1 MTRKHYLLYF
11 TFLAMTLAGCS
22 KSDDSTVTP
31 TDNNAE
37 LLIRKWTFSDLTV
50 KTDAK
55 SYVIP
60 QTQGNMISVVSDDN
74 AITFNKE
81 GSFSYLSDSKPVM
94 GKWTLINKTLVLI
107 NADNVTSNWSV
118 NALTKTDLE
127 LASINVDLT
136 KGKDLTD
143 RKVYTEE
150 ENSVGAVSLIFL
162 ASLGKQNGGTI
173 DLTKEPQPKSIQL
186 ILKGKGQ

>member
-1 MTRKHYLLYF
+1 
-11 TFLAMTLAGCS
+11 MTLAGCS